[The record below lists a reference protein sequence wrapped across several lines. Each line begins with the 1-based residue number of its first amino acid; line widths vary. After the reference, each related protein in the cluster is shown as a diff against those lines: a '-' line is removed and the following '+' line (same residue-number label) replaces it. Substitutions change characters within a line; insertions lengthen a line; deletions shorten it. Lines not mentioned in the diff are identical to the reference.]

1 MSERIHWA
9 RRPVVL
15 ALLLA
20 VFGCAEGYGS
30 AESSAK
36 TEPSSAPSSTSEMTA
51 PAREDARFVAVEE
64 QEVKAWKAS
73 GSPAPMTV
81 NLQNRGSKP
90 VIVKAVNMLPAE
102 HGFAIDT
109 MKVKEV
115 LKPGEEKTI
124 TVALE
129 NIDPSVSEHRV
140 YCQLHPKHMAAT
152 LLIVAQDQSQKT
164 DRAKGSTSPQ
174 TGEVSS
180 RAPETSPG
188 TTAGI
193 PEGQPGESEGQ
204 RVIREQSQ
212 KQSAIESTSS
222 DVQAPTSTAPQ
233 ACEGFPGFDRGCP
246 GSGK

>member
-1 MSERIHWA
+1 MSELLHWA
-9 RRPVVL
+9 RRPVFL

-30 AESSAK
+30 AESGSA
-36 TEPSSAPSSTSEMTA
+36 TT

-64 QEVKAWKAS
+64 VGVKAWKAS
-73 GSPAPMTV
+73 GSTAPITV

-90 VIVKAVNMLPAE
+90 VIVKVVNTLPAE

-109 MKVKEV
+109 MRVKEV
-115 LKPGEEKTI
+115 LQAGEERTI
-124 TVALE
+124 TVPLE
-129 NIDPSVSEHRV
+129 NIDPAVPQHRV

-152 LLIVAQDQSQKT
+152 LLIVALDQSPKT

-174 TGEVSS
+174 SGEVSS
-180 RAPETSPG
+180 RVPETSPG
-188 TTAGI
+188 TSAGT

-204 RVIREQSQ
+204 RLIREQSQ
-212 KQSAIESTSS
+212 RQREIGSTSS
-222 DVQAPTSTAPQ
+222 DVQAPGSTGPQ

-246 GSGK
+246 GGGR